1 MLNTEKKWKKELKIA
16 LKFKLLQNVRTSR
29 LSFYNP
35 KKLSFFSSFSLKSPY
50 MYILLR
56 KIRARN
62 QSLVFEE
69 VDKSLQVNEICGNWK
84 ALVIKQQISPKGI
97 EFWT

>member
-1 MLNTEKKWKKELKIA
+1 
-16 LKFKLLQNVRTSR
+16 
-29 LSFYNP
+29 
-35 KKLSFFSSFSLKSPY
+35 

-69 VDKSLQVNEICGNWK
+69 VDKSLQVNEIGKLW
-84 ALVIKQQISPKGI
+84 L
-97 EFWT
+97 

>member
-16 LKFKLLQNVRTSR
+16 LKFKLLQNMRTSR

-35 KKLSFFSSFSLKSPY
+35 KLPFFSSFSLKSPY

-84 ALVIKQQISPKGI
+84 ALVIKQQMSRKV
-97 EFWT
+97 

>member
-1 MLNTEKKWKKELKIA
+1 
-16 LKFKLLQNVRTSR
+16 
-29 LSFYNP
+29 
-35 KKLSFFSSFSLKSPY
+35 

-97 EFWT
+97 EFWA